1 MSDSGAKERAMTIEP
16 DHDLIFAADCP
27 ICGRAGTVVAPD
39 CCAEGHDGACSDR
52 ICVDCCSALFV
63 DPDLTDISQVPGSRT
78 A

>member
-1 MSDSGAKERAMTIEP
+1 MTTEP

-27 ICGRAGTVVAPD
+27 ICGRSGTVVAPD
-39 CCAEGHDGACSDR
+39 SCPDGHDGACPDR

-63 DPDLTDISQVPGSRT
+63 DPALREPASSHSTRT